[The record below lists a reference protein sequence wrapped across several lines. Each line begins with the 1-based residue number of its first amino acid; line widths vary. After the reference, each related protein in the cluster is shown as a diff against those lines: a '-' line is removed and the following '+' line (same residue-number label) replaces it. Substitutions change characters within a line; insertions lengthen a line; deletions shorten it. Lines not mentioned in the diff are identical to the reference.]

1 MLIISDVRS
10 EFDKIYLDDEIKYIY
25 ISDVINNVRNLRFIM
40 GKIVLLTFLLVFL
53 SSCHQGSSY
62 ISRYG
67 QSIVLNPDQKQTT
80 VGTTETISDQKLT
93 SLVKPNTSPSKI
105 KKPYTDH
112 FKDIDFSS
120 TKFLKG
126 NADCV
131 DIIRVKVIG
140 SLSYDELMYELK
152 KRAKTMGGNAIGI
165 QDLNEKKE
173 VTFTNQ
179 RTAKKNSDDVIDTLI
194 KETNLLSSVT
204 ADIFKCK
211 SNI

>member
-1 MLIISDVRS
+1 MV
-10 EFDKIYLDDEIKYIY
+10 
-25 ISDVINNVRNLRFIM
+25 
-40 GKIVLLTFLLVFL
+40 KIVLVTFLLVFL

-67 QSIVLNPDQKQTT
+67 QSIVLNPDQKQNS

-93 SLVKPNTSPSKI
+93 SLVKPNTTPSNV
-105 KKPYTDH
+105 KKPYTDY

-131 DIIRVKVIG
+131 DIIRVKVVG

-152 KRAKTMGGNAIGI
+152 KRAQTMGGNAIGI
-165 QDLNEKKE
+165 QDLNENKE
-173 VTFTNQ
+173 VTYTNQ
-179 RTAKKNSDDVIDTLI
+179 RTAKKNSDDVINTLI

>member
-1 MLIISDVRS
+1 M
-10 EFDKIYLDDEIKYIY
+10 IK
-25 ISDVINNVRNLRFIM
+25 VIQLTFF
-40 GKIVLLTFLLVFL
+40 VLLL

-67 QSIVLNPDQKQTT
+67 QSIVLNPNQTQS
-80 VGTTETISDQKLT
+80 VSANTETISDQKLT
-93 SLVKPNTSPSKI
+93 SLIKPNPKTNKVKVSPKN
-105 KKPYTDH
+105 T
-112 FKDIDFSS
+112 FKNINFSS

-131 DIIRVKVIG
+131 NIIRVRVVG

-152 KRAKTMGGNAIGI
+152 KRAQTMGGNAIGI
-165 QDLNEKKE
+165 QDLKENKE

-179 RTAKKNSDDVIDTLI
+179 RRAKKNSHDVINTLV
-194 KETNLLSSVT
+194 KETSLLSSVT

-211 SNI
+211 STI

>member
-1 MLIISDVRS
+1 MCIRDR
-10 EFDKIYLDDEIKYIY
+10 
-25 ISDVINNVRNLRFIM
+25 

-131 DIIRVKVIG
+131 DIIRVKVAG

-152 KRAKTMGGNAIGI
+152 KRAQTMGGNAIGI
-165 QDLNEKKE
+165 QDLNENKE
-173 VTFTNQ
+173 VTISMKGGDLNVTMEKSNNIYTNVWL
-179 RTAKKNSDDVIDTLI
+179 SGDVDQVYYG
-194 KETNLLSSVT
+194 KYNLSS
-204 ADIFKCK
+204 IK
-211 SNI
+211 